1 MGKMSKKEAYVAKLL
16 SYFDEYDKLFIVQAD
31 NVGSNQLQRLR
42 AQVREN
48 TVLLMGKNTM
58 IRRVLRTHGSENPD
72 LLTVLPVVVG
82 NVGLVFTKG
91 DLKEVR
97 DKIAANK
104 VPAAAKAG
112 TLAQCEVFIEP
123 GPTGMEPTMTS
134 FFQALNIPTKI
145 NRGQI
150 EIQTRVKLLEEGQK
164 VGSSEVALLQK
175 LGIRPFSYGLKFLH
189 VFENGSLYSPK
200 VLDITDDD
208 LQQHVISGL
217 NNIAAISLSIGYPT
231 QPSVAHS
238 MRNGLKNLVAVS
250 LATDYVID
258 AAKEIKELL
267 DNPEALAAMAAA
279 ASSGAAAGGGEAKEE
294 APAAAEEEEE
304 SEDDDMGFGLFD

>member
-1 MGKMSKKEAYVAKLL
+1 MAKMAKKEAYAAKLL
-16 SYFDEYDKLFIVQAD
+16 QYFDEYDKMFVVQAD
-31 NVGSNQLQRLR
+31 NVGSNQLQQLR

-58 IRRVLRTHGSENPD
+58 IRRVLRNHGPENPD

-82 NVGLVFTKG
+82 NIGMVFTKG

-97 DKIAANK
+97 DKIASNK

-112 TLAQCEVFIEP
+112 TIAQCEVFIEP

-150 EIQTRVKLLEEGQK
+150 EIQSRVKLLDEGQK

-189 VFENGSLYSPK
+189 VFENGQMYSPK

-208 LQQHVISGL
+208 LLAHVKSGL
-217 NNIAAISLSIGYPT
+217 NNIAAISLATNYPT

-258 AAKEIKELL
+258 AAKELKELL

-279 ASSGAAAGGGEAKEE
+279 AASGGGGGGDDAKEE

>member
-1 MGKMSKKEAYVAKLL
+1 MAKMAKKEAYAAKLL
-16 SYFDEYDKLFIVQAD
+16 QYFDEYDKMFVVQAD
-31 NVGSNQLQRLR
+31 NVGSNQLQQLR

-58 IRRVLRTHGSENPD
+58 IRRVLRNHGPENPD

-82 NVGLVFTKG
+82 NIGMVFTKG

-97 DKIAANK
+97 DKIASNK

-112 TLAQCEVFIEP
+112 TIAQCEVFIEP

-150 EIQTRVKLLEEGQK
+150 EIQSRVKLLDEGQK

-189 VFENGSLYSPK
+189 VFEHGQMYSPK

-208 LQQHVISGL
+208 LLEHVKSGL
-217 NNIAAISLSIGYPT
+217 NNIAAISLATNYPT

-238 MRNGLKNLVAVS
+238 MRNGLKNLVSVS

-258 AAKEIKELL
+258 AAKELKELL

-279 ASSGAAAGGGEAKEE
+279 AASGGVGGGDDAKEE